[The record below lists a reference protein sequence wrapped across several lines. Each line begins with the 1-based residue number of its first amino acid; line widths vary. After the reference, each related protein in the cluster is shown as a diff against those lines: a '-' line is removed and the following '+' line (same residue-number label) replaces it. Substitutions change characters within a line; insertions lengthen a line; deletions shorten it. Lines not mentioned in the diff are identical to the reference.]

1 MGAAQSVDEGLARI
15 PRRERPLR
23 CCEVYDREQHDAQWP
38 LPPQSKDRVYL
49 LVSLADAV
57 VAAKETAVPK
67 DAKCEFCSSADTAVV
82 QGNSDPGDLSDAS
95 LLLSTQWSNTDKA
108 LLRARA
114 MQRLA
119 SELSHLCREGDA
131 FSHAVAQCTHA
142 LQCIH
147 AAMIRAAAASKRSST
162 AAAVARQKALAAS
175 HAESSTVEANTPAGA
190 LIGARLLMTLLDLAE
205 ASSCTGLKQSEFVSE
220 IATVLQSLVPL
231 SLAVQ
236 QRAQAAVQTGQL
248 SAAIVHRLR
257 AFLYTASAAA
267 PPRKLLRQQQQQHL
281 HSAQWQ
287 DYQAMKLD
295 SLAALTSLACARGRA
310 SDLLLL
316 VKALLCIDEQQQQ
329 QQQQQQQSL
338 RRSSAEHPVNSTAAA
353 AAAAAAVKRRER
365 SPSLTVRSK
374 AGSKPVRLRASLS
387 LPLEAADYSSEQQP
401 EQSTAECA
409 VSVVRVWDS
418 EKAIPTAAAA
428 AVATAAAVAAPQKPA
443 LSSSDKKDKWKKR
456 ERAAAALSAAAASD
470 PTAVGG
476 ARQHSAQGSS
486 SSSSSSSKHAAQSQQ
501 SPRAQ
506 PLPPQPAPHNG
517 AALLLQLQAVSTA
530 HTEAVT
536 LTTAAAAAAAAAAA
550 VRRPARRTPTEVW
563 TCGQNSYGELGF
575 GDAGSRTEP
584 GLVKALQGKDVVD
597 VAAGNEHTVVVLRSG
612 VLLTAGY
619 NDNGQCATGSTQR
632 VGALTPVAAL
642 AGAHCTQAHSYNGC
656 EHTLVVLK
664 DGGLVAF
671 GYNYRQVLMCTNFL
685 VQLVYHAAYVV

>member
-1 MGAAQSVDEGLARI
+1 MGATQSLDESFARI
-15 PRRERPLR
+15 PRRERPLKS
-23 CCEVYDREQHDAQWP
+23 CEVYDREQHDAQWLP
-38 LPPQSKDRVYL
+38 PPQSKDRVYL
-49 LVSLADAV
+49 LMSLADAAL
-57 VAAKETAVPK
+57 AAKEGAVPK
-67 DAKCEFCSSADTAVV
+67 DAKCEFCCSADTAVV
-82 QGNSDPGDLSDAS
+82 EGSNDPGDLSDAS
-95 LLLSTQWSNTDKA
+95 LLLSTQWSDTDKA

-131 FSHAVAQCTHA
+131 FTHAVAQCTHT
-142 LQCIH
+142 LHSIH
-147 AAMIRAAAASKRSST
+147 AAMTRAAAASKRSS
-162 AAAVARQKALAAS
+162 AAAAALRQKARAAS
-175 HAESSTVEANTPAGA
+175 REQSAAAEASTPAGA
-190 LIGARLLMTLLDLAE
+190 VIGARLLMTLLDLAE

-220 IATVLQSLVPL
+220 IAAVLQSLLPL

-257 AFLYTASAAA
+257 AFLYTASALV
-267 PPRKLLRQQQQQHL
+267 PPRRPLRQQQQQHL
-281 HSAQWQ
+281 QSAEWQ
-287 DYQAMKLD
+287 EYQAMKLD

-316 VKALLCIDEQQQQ
+316 VKALLCIDEQQH
-329 QQQQQQQSL
+329 L
-338 RRSSAEHPVNSTAAA
+338 RRSTAEHLANSTAT
-353 AAAAAAVKRRER
+353 AAAVKRRER

-387 LPLEAADYSSEQQP
+387 LPLEAAEYSSEQP
-401 EQSTAECA
+401 EQSTAECT

-418 EKAIPTAAAA
+418 EKALPTTAAAA
-428 AVATAAAVAAPQKPA
+428 AAAAVTAAAVAAVPHKPA

-456 ERAAAALSAAAASD
+456 ERAAALSAAAASD
-470 PTAVGG
+470 PTAAAVDVVR

-486 SSSSSSSKHAAQSQQ
+486 SSSSSSSKHAAQAHA

-506 PLPPQPAPHNG
+506 PLPPQLAPHNG
-517 AALLLQLQAVSTA
+517 AALLLQLQAVSTKHSEGVA
-530 HTEAVT
+530 LSAVAT
-536 LTTAAAAAAAAAAA
+536 AAAAA
-550 VRRPARRTPTEVW
+550 VRRPVRRVPTEVW

-584 GLVKALQGKDVVD
+584 GLVRALCGKDVVD

-632 VGALTPVAAL
+632 VGSLTPVAAL
-642 AGAHCTQAHSYNGC
+642 SGAHCTQAHSYNGC

-671 GYNYRQVLMCTNFL
+671 GYNYR
-685 VQLVYHAAYVV
+685 

>member
-1 MGAAQSVDEGLARI
+1 
-15 PRRERPLR
+15 
-23 CCEVYDREQHDAQWP
+23 VYDREQHDAQWLP
-38 LPPQSKDRVYL
+38 PPQSKDRVYL
-49 LVSLADAV
+49 LMSLADAAL
-57 VAAKETAVPK
+57 AAKEGAVPK
-67 DAKCEFCSSADTAVV
+67 DVKCEFCCSADTAVV
-82 QGNSDPGDLSDAS
+82 EGNSDPGDLSDAS
-95 LLLSTQWSNTDKA
+95 LLLSTQWSDTDRA

-131 FSHAVAQCTHA
+131 FTHAVAQCTHT
-142 LQCIH
+142 LHSIH
-147 AAMIRAAAASKRSST
+147 AAMTRAAAASKRSST
-162 AAAVARQKALAAS
+162 AAAVLRQIAAS
-175 HAESSTVEANTPAGA
+175 REQSTAAEASTPAGA
-190 LIGARLLMTLLDLAE
+190 VIGARLLMTLLDLAE

-220 IATVLQSLVPL
+220 IAAVLQSLLPL

-236 QRAQAAVQTGQL
+236 QRTHAAAQTGQL

-257 AFLYTASAAA
+257 AFLYTASALT
-267 PPRKLLRQQQQQHL
+267 PPRRPLRQQQQQHL
-281 HSAQWQ
+281 QSAQWQ
-287 DYQAMKLD
+287 EYQAMKLD

-329 QQQQQQQSL
+329 L
-338 RRSSAEHPVNSTAAA
+338 RRSSAEHPVNSATAAA
-353 AAAAAAVKRRER
+353 VAVKRRER

-387 LPLEAADYSSEQQP
+387 LPLEAAEYTSEQP
-401 EQSTAECA
+401 EQSTAECT

-418 EKAIPTAAAA
+418 EKALPTTAAAA
-428 AVATAAAVAAPQKPA
+428 AAVVTAVAVAAPQKAA

-456 ERAAAALSAAAASD
+456 ERAAALSAAAAASD
-470 PTAVGG
+470 PTAGCVGTAVAAAVDVG
-476 ARQHSAQGSS
+476 RARQHSSQSS
-486 SSSSSSSKHAAQSQQ
+486 SSSGSSSSKHAAQAHA
-501 SPRAQ
+501 SPRVQ
-506 PLPPQPAPHNG
+506 PLPPQPAPYNG
-517 AALLLQLQAVSTA
+517 AALLLQLQAVSTEHSEGVA
-530 HTEAVT
+530 LSAV
-536 LTTAAAAAAAAAAA
+536 AAATAAAAAAA
-550 VRRPARRTPTEVW
+550 VRRSARRVPTEVW

-584 GLVKALQGKDVVD
+584 GLVRALCGKDVVD

-632 VGALTPVAAL
+632 VGSLTPVAAL
-642 AGAHCTQAHSYNGC
+642 SGAHCTQAHSYNGC

-671 GYNYRQVLMCTNFL
+671 GYNYRSVCVHTTAM
-685 VQLVYHAAYVV
+685 